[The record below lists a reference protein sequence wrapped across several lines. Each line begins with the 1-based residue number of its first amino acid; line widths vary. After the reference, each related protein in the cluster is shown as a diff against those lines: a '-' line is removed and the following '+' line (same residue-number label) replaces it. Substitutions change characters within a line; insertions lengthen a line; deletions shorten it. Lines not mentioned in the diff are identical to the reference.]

1 MKKLSYLLPLLF
13 IFCCVQ
19 QNKYTPF
26 IDIQLLNGIKVG
38 DHKNKIQSYLGEP
51 LIIFSKEKMTSN
63 KVVYK
68 KQSVVQILMD
78 SNAQEIW
85 EYHYRYRQKLTP
97 DNFRFERGGVKRGDD
112 IEFSDITNYRILLV
126 FNKNILEEI
135 IVDN

>member
-85 EYHYRYRQKLTP
+85 EYHYICFSC
-97 DNFRFERGGVKRGDD
+97 NFLGRCLFA
-112 IEFSDITNYRILLV
+112 SNYRINCRVEL
-126 FNKNILEEI
+126 
-135 IVDN
+135 